1 VVSGIIITV
10 SVAGFTSKAVEPTS
24 SPVAATGEPLIAYEL
39 DRLFRAERHPP
50 GAELTYARA
59 EAVRILL
66 AAASRQ
72 GITPEDRS
80 YLVRLVAGQTGAAPG
95 DAERR
100 VDVAITASA
109 TALHKAR
116 RSAVILGFSTAASLL
131 FGAAA
136 AWYAACAG
144 GRHRDD
150 VAPPLNWRWSRV

>member
-1 VVSGIIITV
+1 VVGGIIIAV
-10 SVAGFTSKAVEPTS
+10 SAAGITKAVEPTS
-24 SPVAATGEPLIAYEL
+24 SAVATAGEPLIAYEL

-50 GAELTYARA
+50 EAQLTYARA
-59 EAVRILL
+59 EAARILL
-66 AAASRQ
+66 AAAGRQ
-72 GITPEDRS
+72 GITPEDRT
-80 YLVRLVAGQTGAAPG
+80 YLARLVAGQTGASPA

-100 VDVAITASA
+100 ADIAFTQTA
-109 TALHKAR
+109 TAVHKAR

-150 VAPPLNWRWSRV
+150 VAPPLSWRWSR